1 MSRRYGDD
9 DERMN
14 GKYVRTTS
22 RMCGSGDDDGTDG
35 VENYNFFVAGFA
47 RVVSVSRGTVMEDN
61 LVLSGIIVVERV
73 RMRPLM
79 MKTAAGGKVDQP
91 ILNQREKKQSFLL
104 QFN

>member
-1 MSRRYGDD
+1 MSRRYG

-61 LVLSGIIVVERV
+61 LVLSGVMGVKRV
-73 RMRPLM
+73 RMIPLM
-79 MKTAAGGKVDQP
+79 MKTAGGGKVDQP
-91 ILNQREKKQSFLL
+91 IESERKSKAFLL
-104 QFN
+104 QFD